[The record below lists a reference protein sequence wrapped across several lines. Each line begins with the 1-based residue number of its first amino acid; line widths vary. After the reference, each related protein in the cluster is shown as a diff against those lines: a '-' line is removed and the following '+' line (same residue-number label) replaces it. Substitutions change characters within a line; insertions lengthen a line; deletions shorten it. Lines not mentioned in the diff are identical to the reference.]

1 LVSGVTT
8 FTTGI
13 FLTVIR
19 LFEPLFKLLVYKQ
32 IWQLMGEIYEPK
44 KDEETE
50 EERQIANDSL
60 STFLTSS
67 LNVELVY
74 IILTSITAFADKDQ
88 KQLNV
93 NQIIT
98 GSMST
103 NVRVIKTDQS
113 NEAFMAEVAR
123 E

>member
-1 LVSGVTT
+1 MVSGVTT

-50 EERQIANDSL
+50 EERKIANDSL

-113 NEAFMAEVAR
+113 DEAFMAEVAR

>member
-1 LVSGVTT
+1 MVSGVTT

-113 NEAFMAEVAR
+113 DEAFMAEVAR

>member
-1 LVSGVTT
+1 MVSGVTT

-113 NEAFMAEVAR
+113 DEAFMAEIAR

>member
-113 NEAFMAEVAR
+113 DEAFMAEVAR

>member
-1 LVSGVTT
+1 
-8 FTTGI
+8 
-13 FLTVIR
+13 
-19 LFEPLFKLLVYKQ
+19 
-32 IWQLMGEIYEPK
+32 MGEIYEPK

-113 NEAFMAEVAR
+113 DEAFMAEVAR

>member
-50 EERQIANDSL
+50 EERKIANDSL

-103 NVRVIKTDQS
+103 NVRVIKTDQT